1 MPSDF
6 LIVFDCDGV
15 LVDSERLMQD
25 IDLQMISDLGWP
37 ITRTE
42 ILNEHLGRA
51 EVSVTANI
59 ERHLGH
65 PVPEP
70 SSRIAGPRTRRHSEP
85 SCARCQG

>member
-37 ITRTE
+37 WG
-42 ILNEHLGRA
+42 GRSH
-51 EVSVTANI
+51 V
-59 ERHLGH
+59 
-65 PVPEP
+65 
-70 SSRIAGPRTRRHSEP
+70 RRS
-85 SCARCQG
+85 